1 MTKEMIDK
9 NLDDLAKVT
18 QIIRNFRDTG
28 IMPDIE
34 RDIAVTKLQSIY
46 ECVQQ
51 VKSEKIFLQD
61 EIAAASKTEKTEATI
76 ITAAP
81 PTKKEEVIDIKVAK
95 EEPAPVKAPPV
106 PAKEASV
113 PVKEINNQGQ
123 KYKEVIKS
131 KRQNPKIGSKQ
142 EIKTE
147 ILADQF
153 QQTFL
158 NEVLAQ
164 YNNRFD
170 ISKKLQSRPLKDI
183 STAIG
188 LNEKFLFIKEL
199 FNDNAALYQN
209 TIDKLNN
216 FTNFNEAVQ
225 FIDDYFEWVFD
236 AEQVQKLLELVHR
249 RFITD

>member
-18 QIIRNFRDTG
+18 QIIRKFRDTG

-34 RDIAVTKLQSIY
+34 KDIVIAKLQSIY
-46 ECVQQ
+46 ECIQE
-51 VKSEKIFLQD
+51 VKSERILAHD
-61 EIAAASKTEKTEATI
+61 VIATAPKSEKPEAI
-76 ITAAP
+76 ITEVTP
-81 PTKKEEVIDIKVAK
+81 SKKEETSDKK
-95 EEPAPVKAPPV
+95 ETKEAPVPVKEIPAPT
-106 PAKEASV
+106 KEASV
-113 PVKEINNQGQ
+113 PVKETNNSEQ

-158 NEVLAQ
+158 NEALAQ
-164 YNNRFD
+164 FNNRLD

-188 LNEKFLFIKEL
+188 LNEKYLFIKEL

-216 FTNFNEAVQ
+216 FANFNEAIQ
-225 FIDDYFEWVFD
+225 FIDDYFEWDFD

-249 RFITD
+249 RFLTD

>member
-1 MTKEMIDK
+1 MTIEMIDK

-18 QIIRNFRDTG
+18 QIIRKFRDTG

-34 RDIAVTKLQSIY
+34 KDIVIAKLQRIY

-51 VKSEKIFLQD
+51 IQSDKTLREDI
-61 EIAAASKTEKTEATI
+61 IASATTTEKPETTI
-76 ITAAP
+76 IPEVTS
-81 PTKKEEVIDIKVAK
+81 KKVEVTDKKVAK
-95 EEPAPVKAPPV
+95 EASAPVKEAPV
-106 PAKEASV
+106 PTKEA
-113 PVKEINNQGQ
+113 NNPGQ
-123 KYKEVIKS
+123 KYKEAIKS

-153 QQTFL
+153 QQTSFL
-158 NEVLAQ
+158 NEALSQ
-164 YNNRFD
+164 YNNRND

-216 FTNFNEAVQ
+216 FANFNEAIQ
-225 FIDDYFEWVFD
+225 FIDEYFEWDFD